1 MPDESSV
8 LAAAAGQ
15 VAERPET
22 IETPAPAPVETPMET
37 PAPANE
43 PAPTE
48 PPVDEPN
55 VPRET
60 SETPPVEGE
69 PPVVEEEYGEAEFF
83 TDLSQRS
90 GLDISSLD
98 QLDNDLQEL
107 RQLRQEREQWKNNPF
122 EGYDP
127 IVSQVA
133 QASKNGMDVPTYLRA
148 VNMDVSKLSGKEAMR
163 EQFLMDNPNIAK
175 YPEYANSQFEKQ
187 YQQKFG
193 ILNKQFDDPE
203 EAAEAQSQ
211 IKDAETTLQ
220 FEEQI
225 AKDKLAAWQEEHS
238 KVPESQPEPEV
249 DYTAGRESYLSETQE
264 LVSNIDGWD
273 IPIEGENTYT
283 MAFDDNDRAAIQAKM
298 ENGIDTL
305 KELVGIDLNTMQMD
319 PEKFGSI
326 VAMAHMVNKLS
337 TGTGLKDY
345 VLSQYNRQTLEAKE
359 TNPAEKEKLSGDA
372 PAGDKES
379 NVLKSAATRTQSLNR
394 F

>member
-1 MPDESSV
+1 
-8 LAAAAGQ
+8 
-15 VAERPET
+15 
-22 IETPAPAPVETPMET
+22 MET